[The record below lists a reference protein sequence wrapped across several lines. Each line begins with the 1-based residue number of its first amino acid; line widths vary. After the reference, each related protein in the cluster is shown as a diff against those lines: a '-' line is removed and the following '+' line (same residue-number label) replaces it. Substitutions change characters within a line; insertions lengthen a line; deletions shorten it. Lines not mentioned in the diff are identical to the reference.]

1 MKKQLLTL
9 VGLGLLLTTVSAY
22 AQSIKLKANVPFNF
36 VVTGGT
42 VPGGEYTIRSEKTD
56 PEHEFT
62 IAGMGQT
69 PRAFL
74 AVSCLSLKGRRFSK
88 QTKLVFNH
96 YGDQYFLS
104 EIWVEGKSVGQRL
117 RKARREVE
125 MAQNNRLQ
133 QAVLAELR

>member
-1 MKKQLLTL
+1 
-9 VGLGLLLTTVSAY
+9 
-22 AQSIKLKANVPFNF
+22 
-36 VVTGGT
+36 VTGGT

-56 PEHEFT
+56 PEHKFT

-69 PRAFL
+69 PRVFL
-74 AVSCLSLKGRRFSK
+74 AVPCLSLKGRRFSK

-117 RKARREVE
+117 PKTRREVE
-125 MAQNNRLQ
+125 MEQNNGLQ
-133 QAVLAELR
+133 QAVVLAELR